1 MNITPGMFI
10 AIVGGFLALL
20 VTLLIRARLDLI
32 ARQIATIS
40 RMEGKLDLLLK
51 QAGLEYDPYKSI
63 SPRVVDLLKQGKKI
77 EAIKCYREEN
87 AGVGLKDAKEY
98 VEEVQRRGGLA

>member
-1 MNITPGMFI
+1 MNISPEII
-10 AIVGGFLALL
+10 AAILAALL
-20 VTLLIRARLDLI
+20 LSWLIKARLDLM

-40 RMEGKLDLLLK
+40 RIEGKMDLLLK
-51 QAGLEYDPYKSI
+51 QAGLIYDPYKSI
-63 SPRVVDLLKQGKKI
+63 SPRVADLLKRGKKI

-98 VEEVQRRGGLA
+98 VEEVQRRSGLA